1 MVFPIPDQ
9 KTERIAKLL
18 VEELVPFFGVP
29 EALLSDRGTN
39 LLSHL
44 MKDVCSML
52 GIEKLNTTAYHPQC
66 DGLTERVNR
75 TLKTM
80 LRKHAAQYG
89 AQWDTYLPGVLWA
102 YRNTPH
108 EATGEKHSF
117 LLFGQ
122 DCRSPTEAALLP
134 PSSLESMELTDYRR
148 ELIHSLSTARELA
161 AKNIQQAQAKY
172 KKQYDRKAKSLSYE
186 VGDWVL
192 IRFPQEESGANRKL
206 SRPWHGPYRI
216 ESVSSTGVVAVKVYF
231 PQEGSIQVHA
241 QRVTKCP
248 VNFPSGYYWYGNR
261 RKGPGRPPKW
271 LDQLMTSQTVDD
283 VTSNA
288 DDAGTDTDANAELS
302 NSTDNTSANGEEEVE
317 ESTPTPS
324 TFTRTRTRTVIPP
337 ERLM

>member
-1 MVFPIPDQ
+1 
-9 KTERIAKLL
+9 
-18 VEELVPFFGVP
+18 
-29 EALLSDRGTN
+29 
-39 LLSHL
+39 
-44 MKDVCSML
+44 
-52 GIEKLNTTAYHPQC
+52 
-66 DGLTERVNR
+66 
-75 TLKTM
+75 
-80 LRKHAAQYG
+80 
-89 AQWDTYLPGVLWA
+89 
-102 YRNTPH
+102 
-108 EATGEKHSF
+108 
-117 LLFGQ
+117 
-122 DCRSPTEAALLP
+122 
-134 PSSLESMELTDYRR
+134 MELTDYRR

-317 ESTPTPS
+317 ESTPTPQ